1 MKKFLFLLLF
11 FPMQVLAADA
21 IPMADVF
28 RHPIVEGLLSAVILI
43 SLLAEIKTVGFSGG
57 ALAAAIAGCLF

>member
-21 IPMADVF
+21 MPMAEMIFPRRADS
-28 RHPIVEGLLSAVILI
+28 GLLI
-43 SLLAEIKTVGFSGG
+43 SLNPMIKLM
-57 ALAAAIAGCLF
+57 ADRI

>member
-21 IPMADVF
+21 MPMADVLGT
-28 RHPIVEGLLSAVILI
+28 RS
-43 SLLAEIKTVGFSGG
+43 
-57 ALAAAIAGCLF
+57 